1 MPEDFL
7 LRSLLGGMAIAAA
20 TGPLGAFV
28 VWRRMAFF
36 GEALANAALLGVV
49 LGVLLRVAALPVV
62 VGVVVLLA
70 LLLTAL
76 ERRRIRP
83 VDTLLSILSHG
94 ALATGLVLLA
104 LLDRFR
110 VDLMSYLFGDI
121 LAVSFADLALIL
133 AVLAF
138 VTTGL
143 VAFWRPL
150 LAITVDA
157 EIAAVE
163 GVPVERFRLL
173 LTLLLAAV
181 IAVGMK
187 LVGILLVVSLLIV
200 PAAAARRLAATPAQM
215 AVLAGLAG
223 VASVAAGLFFSL
235 HLDVPAGPAI
245 VVVAVA
251 LFAATQLVPV
261 RDGR

>member
-1 MPEDFL
+1 MLDDFL
-7 LRSLLGGMAIAAA
+7 LRSLVGGMAIAAA
-20 TGPLGAFV
+20 AGPLGAFV
-28 VWRRMAFF
+28 VWRRMAFL

-49 LGVLLRVAALPVV
+49 LGVLLRVSTLPVV
-62 VGVVVLLA
+62 VLVVVLLA
-70 LLLTAL
+70 LVLTAL
-76 ERRRIRP
+76 ERRRILP
-83 VDTLLSILSHG
+83 VDTLLAILSHG

-104 LLDRFR
+104 FLDRFR

-121 LAVSFADLALIL
+121 LAVSTGDLTLIL
-133 AVLAF
+133 AVLAG
-138 VTTGL
+138 VTLSLGT
-143 VAFWRPL
+143 FWRSF

-163 GVPVERFRLL
+163 GVPVDRCRLL

-200 PAAAARRLAATPAQM
+200 PAAAARRLAASPAQM
-215 AVLAGLAG
+215 ALLAAIAGMICVVGGL
-223 VASVAAGLFFSL
+223 LLSL
-235 HLDVPAGPAI
+235 RLDLPAGPAI

-251 LFAATQLVPV
+251 LFATAQLVPA
-261 RDGR
+261 RGSR

>member
-1 MPEDFL
+1 MLDDFL

-20 TGPLGAFV
+20 AGPLGAFV

-49 LGVLLRVAALPVV
+49 LGVLLELATLPTVI
-62 VGVVVLLA
+62 GVVIVLA
-70 LLLTAL
+70 LLLTTL
-76 ERRRIRP
+76 ERRRILP
-83 VDTLLSILSHG
+83 VDTLLAILSHG

-110 VDLMSYLFGDI
+110 LDLMSYLFGDI
-121 LAVSFADLALIL
+121 LAVSAADLTLIL
-133 AVLAF
+133 AVLVGVLAS
-138 VTTGL
+138 L
-143 VAFWRPL
+143 AAFWQPL

-163 GVPVERFRLL
+163 GVAVDRCRLL

-200 PAAAARRLAATPAQM
+200 PAAAARRLAGTPAQM
-215 AVLAGLAG
+215 AALAALAGM
-223 VASVAAGLFFSL
+223 VSVAAGLLLSL

-251 LFAATQLVPV
+251 LFATVYIVPA
-261 RDGR
+261 RSQG